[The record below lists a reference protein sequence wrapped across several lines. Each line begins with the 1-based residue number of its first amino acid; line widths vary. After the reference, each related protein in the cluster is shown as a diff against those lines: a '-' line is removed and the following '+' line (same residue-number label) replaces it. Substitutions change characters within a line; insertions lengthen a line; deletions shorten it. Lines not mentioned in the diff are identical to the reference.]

1 MKTLMMTAVLVAAIA
16 SPALAKTSPHSQI
29 AHPHSARAEMVQGQ
43 YPMLQP
49 GAVYSNGA
57 FVAAD
62 PDLNIQSSLVHE
74 YTYMQNEW

>member
-1 MKTLMMTAVLVAAIA
+1 MKTLMMAAALVAAIA
-16 SPALAKTSPHSQI
+16 SPALAKTSPRSQ
-29 AHPHSARAEMVQGQ
+29 AVHPHSARAEMVQGQ
-43 YPMLQP
+43 YQMQP